1 MEQTMETAPGSK
13 PEATPLLL
21 SRARRIVKVAAGV
34 FGVAPGDIQGTPK
47 HREAVKARRA
57 CAAILVTRM
66 GWSHARTGRFLKR
79 DHSSILDA
87 LKRFRE
93 IDDLRFLDMTMEV
106 VVRSQAERSMPQIVP
121 AVVHEPEPLPPPS
134 CEPRESREHVG
145 EQCTVPLSATMD
157 RLSWVGQVYVEAY
170 IPPEV
175 DAAFLDALR
184 KEHGI
189 QQDVVEGDARESERG
204 QAA

>member
-1 MEQTMETAPGSK
+1 MEQTTETVPGSK

-34 FGVAPGDIQGTPK
+34 FGVAPGDIQGTPR

-57 CAAILVTRM
+57 CAVILVTRM
-66 GWSHARTGRFLKR
+66 GWSHARTGRFLNR
-79 DHSSILDA
+79 DHSSILHA

-121 AVVHEPEPLPPPS
+121 AVVHEPEPPPPPS
-134 CEPRESREHVG
+134 RESQEPPH
-145 EQCTVPLSATMD
+145 TVRVEPDIPLSATMD
-157 RLSWVGQVYVEAY
+157 RLSWIGQVYVEAY

-189 QQDVVEGDARESERG
+189 QQDVVEGDAREAERG